1 MESIMSYLF
10 PTYKKKDIQLTQGK
24 GAFLYSQDGKRYLD
38 FMSGIAVTNL
48 GHNHPSIVQA
58 LHKQADLLWHGSN
71 LFHYEVQEQAA
82 KQLVEKK
89 VVVMRCFS
97 AIAVQ
102 KQMKQQSSL
111 LEKLL
116 ASHIL
121 YR

>member
-89 VVVMRCFS
+89 
-97 AIAVQ
+97 
-102 KQMKQQSSL
+102 
-111 LEKLL
+111 
-116 ASHIL
+116 
-121 YR
+121 